1 MRIRTNT
8 RGVQNMNWK
17 IGALAMAASFFLTS
31 AADAHPQLKSAGPAP
46 GGVVKTSPKA
56 LRIQF
61 NEGIVLGFSGVEVTD
76 ASGKIQPVGKATLAA
91 KDNKQLIVPL
101 KTELAPGKYNVAWHA
116 VGDDTHKVQGRYSFE
131 VKR

>member
-1 MRIRTNT
+1 MKRKLSAAILA
-8 RGVQNMNWK
+8 
-17 IGALAMAASFFLTS
+17 IGFSTAISAAS
-31 AADAHPQLKSAGPAP
+31 AHPHLMAAGPAP

-61 NEGIVLGFSGVEVTD
+61 NEGIVLSFSGVEVTD
-76 ASGKIQPVGKATLAA
+76 ASGRKQPIGKATLAP

-101 KTELAPGKYNVAWHA
+101 KTTLAPGKYNVAWHA

-131 VKR
+131 VTP

>member
-1 MRIRTNT
+1 
-8 RGVQNMNWK
+8 MNRK
-17 IGALAMAASFFLTS
+17 LSAAILAIAFSSAISAAS
-31 AADAHPQLKSAGPAP
+31 AHPHLTAAGPAP

>member
-1 MRIRTNT
+1 
-8 RGVQNMNWK
+8 MNRK
-17 IGALAMAASFFLTS
+17 LSAALLAIGFFSAVTAAS
-31 AADAHPQLKSAGPAP
+31 AHPHLMTAGPTP

-61 NEGIVLGFSGVEVTD
+61 NEGIVLGFSGVEITD
-76 ASGKIQPVGKATLAA
+76 ASGKKQPTGKPTLAP

-131 VKR
+131 VKRPL